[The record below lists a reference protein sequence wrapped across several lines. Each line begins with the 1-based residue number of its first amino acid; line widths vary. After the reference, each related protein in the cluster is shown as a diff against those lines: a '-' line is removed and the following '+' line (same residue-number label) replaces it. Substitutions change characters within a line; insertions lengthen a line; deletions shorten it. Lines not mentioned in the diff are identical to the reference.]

1 MKSRPVFRGSVSGL
15 LPTGDP
21 GCAAPPDFRRSAAN
35 APKTTQPSQR
45 LMRVS
50 KVTSNNPRFGCC
62 SGIFPPR
69 TRQKVTFLTRVHG
82 DFAMAA
88 ARACPAHVR
97 VPPTN
102 ILCDWQLPGQVR
114 HAMFARC
121 SLGPSNGP
129 KDGASALGHADACLE
144 LAQSPA
150 NPCPPFSTTPTRW
163 RS

>member
-21 GCAAPPDFRRSAAN
+21 GCAAAPDFRRSAAN

-45 LMRVS
+45 QMRVS
-50 KVTSNNPRFGCC
+50 KLTSNNPRFGCC

-69 TRQKVTFLTRVHG
+69 TRQKVTFLTRVDG
-82 DFAMAA
+82 DFAIAA
-88 ARACPAHVR
+88 AIACPAHVR

-102 ILCDWQLPGQVR
+102 ILCDWHPIRQGR
-114 HAMFARC
+114 HAMFARY
-121 SLGPSNGP
+121 SLGPPNGP
-129 KDGASALGHADACLE
+129 RDGASAPGSAACLE
-144 LAQSPA
+144 VAQSPA
-150 NPCPPFSTTPTRW
+150 NPCPPISTTTPTR